1 VAAARADPF
10 CPADAQ
16 TPVGNSTLA
25 SFRQTDPKLGGAN
38 AEGIP
43 LFTERSQ
50 PAGASY
56 VDRARISV
64 VAPRGSDYQS
74 R

>member
-43 LFTERSQ
+43 LLRNE
-50 PAGASY
+50 ANL
-56 VDRARISV
+56 RARVTSTGHV
-64 VAPRGSDYQS
+64 
-74 R
+74 